1 MTLVIFCRLQCSR
14 PSGIS
19 KIPAITRGWF
29 YGYCLQVH
37 WSHPLHLP
45 MIHRNLVSWYYVGG
59 SGKVTQMSVLSNTNL
74 LTQIYLWDHCS
85 YFRGAKQISDLFRLC
100 RWTWPAFTKA
110 RKNNHSLLW
119 FSEVSRDSNRS
130 VACTLSLLLDDLDI
144 SWQPCTTCTCPSGQ
158 FNCNL
163 RPLKQS
169 LSVKNQLGFSHQV
182 IKTWMVRFHH
192 LSQWEGLGH
201 RLRYLPHSVLIV
213 FLSVWHS

>member
-14 PSGIS
+14 PSDIS

-45 MIHRNLVSWYYVGG
+45 MIHRNLVLWYYVGG
-59 SGKVTQMSVLSNTNL
+59 SGKVTKMSVLSDTNL

-110 RKNNHSLLW
+110 RKKITPCFDALKFLEIPIDLLPARFHCSW
-119 FSEVSRDSNRS
+119 MTLIFRGNLVQLVLALLVNSIAICVSSNR
-130 VACTLSLLLDDLDI
+130 V
-144 SWQPCTTCTCPSGQ
+144 
-158 FNCNL
+158 
-163 RPLKQS
+163 
-169 LSVKNQLGFSHQV
+169 
-182 IKTWMVRFHH
+182 
-192 LSQWEGLGH
+192 
-201 RLRYLPHSVLIV
+201 
-213 FLSVWHS
+213 